1 MATTISL
8 GAPGQI
14 RPLVR
19 FESALLLAAAVVLYA
34 HSGAGWGRF
43 ALLFLAPD
51 LSFVGFAGGP
61 RAGAI
66 AYNVVHNLAGPLAL
80 ALAGLMWPP
89 LVPYALVWV
98 AHIAADR
105 VLGYELR

>member
-1 MATTISL
+1 M
-8 GAPGQI
+8 GA
-14 RPLVR
+14 R
-19 FESALLLAAAVVLYA
+19 E
-34 HSGAGWGRF
+34 GAIGVGHGANGRIG
-43 ALLFLAPD
+43 P
-51 LSFVGFAGGP
+51 GP

-105 VLGYELR
+105 VLGYGLR